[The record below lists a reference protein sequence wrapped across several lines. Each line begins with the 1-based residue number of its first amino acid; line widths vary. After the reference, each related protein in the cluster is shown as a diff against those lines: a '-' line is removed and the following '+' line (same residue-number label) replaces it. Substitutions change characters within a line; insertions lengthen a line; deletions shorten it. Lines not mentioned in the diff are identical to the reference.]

1 MGGSEKISDQEFA
14 EWIKEVEG
22 DGKKN
27 NGTTRDHAPP
37 PTGKPKPAEDD
48 DKAPP
53 REPQRA
59 A

>member
-22 DGKKN
+22 DATKKKS
-27 NGTTRDHAPP
+27 TTPDHAPP
-37 PTGKPKPAEDD
+37 PTGEPKPAEED

-53 REPQRA
+53 RETQRA

>member
-1 MGGSEKISDQEFA
+1 MNGSEKITDKEFA

-22 DGKKN
+22 DAKKN
-27 NGTTRDHAPP
+27 STTRDQAPP
-37 PTGKPKPAEDD
+37 PTGEPKPAEDD

-53 REPQRA
+53 RETQRA